1 MREECL
7 ITLSTIP
14 LSPFPSILP
23 IGEGLRAS
31 LARKGEENGVWG
43 CSPNPRSR
51 LVPILETRCRDT
63 HHLEELIK
71 RPLRERMYE
80 LRQLGLGSMMPLIY
94 IIVDKKGM
102 MRAMGNQIISHFR
115 D

>member
-1 MREECL
+1 M
-7 ITLSTIP
+7 
-14 LSPFPSILP
+14 
-23 IGEGLRAS
+23 
-31 LARKGEENGVWG
+31 
-43 CSPNPRSR
+43 
-51 LVPILETRCRDT
+51 
-63 HHLEELIK
+63 EELIK